1 MIRHLW
7 LGVVLCTCSLALG
20 ADVPQLRVAALGE
33 LTLESGETLDRVKL
47 GYRQAGRLNDDR
59 SNAILFPTWFTGTS
73 EDLFTSGVIDAIDT
87 DRFFVIAVDAFGN
100 GISSSPSNHPD
111 FPLVTI
117 GDMVEAQHRLATEV
131 LGIDHLY
138 AVVGISMGGM
148 QTFEWITRF
157 PKFMDRAVPIVGSPR
172 LGSYDVL
179 LWETQIEAIDLA
191 RKSGDVDQ
199 AAELVGMIHAL
210 ALQTPD
216 YHARRTPSSRA
227 PKFVEAAKRAS
238 SQRVEDR
245 ESQLRAMLAH
255 DVSRRFDGS
264 MERAAAV
271 VEARV
276 LNVVGLEDH
285 MVTPAPALHF
295 AALLGAESLELE
307 NNCGHLAFRCDQ
319 ESFVK
324 AVRTFLMPAD
334 TR

>member
-1 MIRHLW
+1 MNRHLW
-7 LGVVLCTCSLALG
+7 LALVLCTCSPALG
-20 ADVPQLRVAALGE
+20 ADAPQLKVAALGE
-33 LTLESGETLDRVKL
+33 LTLESGETLRGVRL
-47 GYRQAGRLNDDR
+47 GYRQAGRPNEDR

-73 EDLFTSGVIDAIDT
+73 EDLFTSGAMDAIDI

-111 FPLVTI
+111 FPVVTI
-117 GDMVEAQHRLATEV
+117 GDMVRAQHRLITEV
-131 LGIDHLY
+131 LGIDHLH

-157 PKFMDRAVPIVGSPR
+157 PKFMDRAVPVVGSPR

-179 LWETQIEAIDLA
+179 LWETQLEAIDLA
-191 RKSGDVDQ
+191 RKSGDVDH
-199 AAELVGMIHAL
+199 AAALVGMIFAL

-227 PKFVEAAKRAS
+227 PEFVESAKRGS
-238 SQRVEDR
+238 SQTIEDR

-255 DVSRRFDGS
+255 DVSRQFDGS

-276 LNVVGLEDH
+276 LNVIGLEDH
-285 MVTPAPALHF
+285 VVTPAPALHF

-307 NNCGHLAFRCDQ
+307 NNCGHLAFFCDQ
-319 ESFVK
+319 ERFVM
-324 AVRTFLMPAD
+324 AVRSFLN
-334 TR
+334 